1 MNKIMNIVSIT
12 FVIST
17 FLVAS
22 ENSKTKSNV
31 IDKKKI
37 YKQKE
42 EKNLNKA
49 KSPKGNP
56 NSNGLVTKPM
66 KKQPN
71 QNTDVQKELQILK
84 KEFDTQKNL
93 INEKYKK
100 DIKKL
105 RMEKR
110 EALDRLKSD
119 YKKKRAILKK
129 S

>member
-1 MNKIMNIVSIT
+1 MNRIMNIVIIT
-12 FVIST
+12 FIIST

-22 ENSKTKSNV
+22 ENSKTKTNV

-42 EKNLNKA
+42 EKNFDKA
-49 KSPKGNP
+49 KSTKGNS

-66 KKQPN
+66 KKRPN

-84 KEFDTQKNL
+84 KEFDTQKNI

-119 YKKKRAILKK
+119 YKKKRATLKK

>member
-1 MNKIMNIVSIT
+1 MNKLMNIVSIT
-12 FVIST
+12 FIIST

-49 KSPKGNP
+49 KSPKRNP

-84 KEFDTQKNL
+84 KEFDAQKIL

>member
-1 MNKIMNIVSIT
+1 MNKIINIVSIT
-12 FVIST
+12 FIIST
-17 FLVAS
+17 FLIAS

-42 EKNLNKA
+42 EKNIDKA

-56 NSNGLVTKPM
+56 NSSGLVTKPM

>member
-1 MNKIMNIVSIT
+1 
-12 FVIST
+12 
-17 FLVAS
+17 
-22 ENSKTKSNV
+22 
-31 IDKKKI
+31 
-37 YKQKE
+37 
-42 EKNLNKA
+42 
-49 KSPKGNP
+49 
-56 NSNGLVTKPM
+56 M

>member
-1 MNKIMNIVSIT
+1 MNKIVNIVSIT
-12 FVIST
+12 FLIST
-17 FLVAS
+17 FLVAT

-42 EKNLNKA
+42 GKNLNKA
-49 KSPKGNP
+49 KSSKGNP

-71 QNTDVQKELQILK
+71 QSTDVQKELQILK

-100 DIKKL
+100 DIKRL
-105 RMEKR
+105 RSEKR

>member
-1 MNKIMNIVSIT
+1 MNRIMNIVIIT
-12 FVIST
+12 FIIST

-22 ENSKTKSNV
+22 ENSKTKTNV

-42 EKNLNKA
+42 EKNFDKA
-49 KSPKGNP
+49 KSTKGNS

-66 KKQPN
+66 KKRPN
-71 QNTDVQKELQILK
+71 QNADVQKELQILK
-84 KEFDTQKNL
+84 KEFDTQKNI

-119 YKKKRAILKK
+119 YKKKRATLKK

>member
-49 KSPKGNP
+49 KSPKGNS

-84 KEFDTQKNL
+84 KEFDAQKNL